1 MIHTRARRA
10 RERAGLS
17 QQSAA
22 ARAGI
27 PRSQLQLLEKGGN
40 VTRETL
46 EKALGA
52 VGLQLVA
59 VSPEEIAA
67 ARRALRELDAFLG
80 RLAGGDAPVAEPE
93 DLSPDVRESIRE
105 LDSMVDLESGS
116 EEG

>member
-1 MIHTRARRA
+1 MIHAKARRA

-22 ARAGI
+22 AKAGI

-52 VGLQLVA
+52 VGLQLAA
-59 VSPEEIAA
+59 VSREEIAA
-67 ARRALRELDAFLG
+67 ARRALRDLDAFLG
-80 RLAGGDAPVAEPE
+80 LLAGGDAAAGEQE
-93 DLSPDVRESIRE
+93 ELSPDVQRSIRE
-105 LDSMVDLESGS
+105 LDAMVDLDGDGET
-116 EEG
+116 